1 MKSLRFTFLVL
12 LLWGIALPRLS
23 GQETYKILLINTP
36 SINIDGKRHV
46 VGDCFGENASI
57 EWSSDKQA
65 MKLLHTG
72 TGKQSVVV
80 AKKYKETHSKSLA
93 SYFVQSKR
101 LSSSNITTKMGDI
114 ASLLIQNKKLSTR
127 EGKILNV
134 AELRQA
140 LTDTFYLMDS
150 IHIETPLVTDSLHF
164 FFVAYSYQ
172 GERINKRIL
181 CEEGTFTLTP
191 EIFSIDGNPVTPFET
206 DLQVYYW
213 NRQKEECLLL
223 TEGMHIVPVERHLDE
238 EEE

>member
-1 MKSLRFTFLVL
+1 M
-12 LLWGIALPRLS
+12 
-23 GQETYKILLINTP
+23 
-36 SINIDGKRHV
+36 
-46 VGDCFGENASI
+46 
-57 EWSSDKQA
+57 
-65 MKLLHTG
+65 
-72 TGKQSVVV
+72 
-80 AKKYKETHSKSLA
+80 
-93 SYFVQSKR
+93 
-101 LSSSNITTKMGDI
+101 
-114 ASLLIQNKKLSTR
+114 
-127 EGKILNV
+127 

-164 FFVAYSYQ
+164 FFVTYSYQ

-181 CEEGTFTLTP
+181 CKEGTFTLTP

>member
-12 LLWGIALPRLS
+12 LLWGITLPRLS

-80 AKKYKETHSKSLA
+80 AKKYKETRSKSLA
-93 SYFVQSKR
+93 SYFVQSR
-101 LSSSNITTKMGDI
+101 R
-114 ASLLIQNKKLSTR
+114 LSTR

-164 FFVAYSYQ
+164 FFVTYSYQ

-181 CEEGTFTLTP
+181 CKEGTFTLTP